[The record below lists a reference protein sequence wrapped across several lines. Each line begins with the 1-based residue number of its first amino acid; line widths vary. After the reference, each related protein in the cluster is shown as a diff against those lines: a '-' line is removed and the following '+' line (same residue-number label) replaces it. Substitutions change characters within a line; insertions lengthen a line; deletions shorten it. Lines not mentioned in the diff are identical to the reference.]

1 MTDVKASN
9 RSQPRSGD
17 RQVWDKS
24 LDRMISRTRSTLTDS
39 PDGFPHIGDPN
50 SGAWITSPDGF
61 WTGGFWVGMLWRANH
76 YTGEA
81 IFRRAAEHW
90 LEKLSARVDSPTV
103 FRGLLFYPGAVIGA
117 ELSGSELA
125 RDVAVRAAR
134 SLAQAYSPVAGLI
147 PLGRE
152 AEEAHTIGDND
163 AN

>member
-61 WTGGFWVGMLWRANH
+61 WTGGVWVGMLWLAQH
-76 YTGEA
+76 HTGGGT
-81 IFRRAAEHW
+81 FRRAAAHRAPQH
-90 LEKLSARVDSPTV
+90 SRPARRPSP
-103 FRGLLFYPGAVIGA
+103 I
-117 ELSGSELA
+117 
-125 RDVAVRAAR
+125 RA
-134 SLAQAYSPVAGLI
+134 LVV
-147 PLGRE
+147 
-152 AEEAHTIGDND
+152 
-163 AN
+163 